1 MFSTLCASPVVW
13 RQKVPGSIQT
23 CVVVCMMTRPCIVAE
38 KLIWW
43 GCNKALINLWPPDRL
58 LPPDGLLQN
67 QCSLQYTL
75 YRWEMNVPLKKTKK
89 NWWEM
94 IVMLTHGRLE
104 PNTWSSI
111 GPARPLHHAVI
122 ENQKCTLANDVL
134 HHQRNPFSQPCSL
147 VTRLPR
153 SLLHARRLWQCVAR
167 SSYGCLGY
175 VVATQPF
182 GIAKIIWGWAN
193 TPICFFLL
201 NKHNHE
207 SRVDVLKVITQ
218 SSGWAGGGPLAY
230 SFCNIDSSRNT
241 LALFGRLFFWL
252 ISRL

>member
-23 CVVVCMMTRPCIVAE
+23 CVVVCMMMRPCIVAE

-43 GCNKALINLWPPDRL
+43 GCNKALINLW
-58 LPPDGLLQN
+58 PPDGLLQN

-75 YRWEMNVPLKKTKK
+75 YRWEMNVPLKKKK
-89 NWWEM
+89 LMRNDCDADAWETGTEHM
-94 IVMLTHGRLE
+94 KFHWSGTTAASCRDWEPEVHISQWCASSPKKSFFTAMLAE
-104 PNTWSSI
+104 
-111 GPARPLHHAVI
+111 
-122 ENQKCTLANDVL
+122 
-134 HHQRNPFSQPCSL
+134 SL

-193 TPICFFLL
+193 TPICFFFV
-201 NKHNHE
+201 K
-207 SRVDVLKVITQ
+207 
-218 SSGWAGGGPLAY
+218 
-230 SFCNIDSSRNT
+230 
-241 LALFGRLFFWL
+241 
-252 ISRL
+252 